1 MSSIYIRKAKV
12 EDLSKIMEIIDA
24 AKALLKKDG
33 SPQWQ
38 DGSPNT
44 DTLRQ
49 DIQNNECWLLMVGK
63 EIAGTATLLTS
74 NDPHYDVIKD
84 GHWKNTTEQYAT
96 IHRIAISSKFRGM
109 SLSKFFFSNL
119 ISIGYQ
125 QGLHNFRIDTHEMNR
140 RMQKLITDFDFEYTG
155 IIYVNDR
162 EDGRRVAF
170 ELNL

>member
-1 MSSIYIRKAKV
+1 MSGIYVKKAKI
-12 EDLSKIMEIIDA
+12 ENLSKVMEIIDA

-38 DGSPNT
+38 DGSPSI
-44 DTLRQ
+44 DTLKQ
-49 DIQNNECWLLMVGK
+49 DIQNGQCWLLMVGK

-74 NDPHYDVIKD
+74 DDPHYAIIQD
-84 GHWKNTTEQYAT
+84 GHWNNTTEQYAT
-96 IHRIAISSKFRGM
+96 IHRIAISSTFRGM

-119 ISIGYQ
+119 ITLGCQ
-125 QGLHNFRIDTHEMNR
+125 QGIRNFRIDTHEMNQ
-140 RMQKLITDFDFEYTG
+140 RMQKLITDFDFKYTG
-155 IIYVNDR
+155 IIYVNES